1 VGARTEPGV
10 ETREASPE
18 FLERAGA
25 AAWKARF
32 FPDFVKA
39 AWVAGIAALQVHRP
53 DAEPTCDP
61 NVDGIGL
68 RQRTTRDGCGRLD
81 EKRGDHKLYS

>member
-1 VGARTEPGV
+1 MLGRQA
-10 ETREASPE
+10 A
-18 FLERAGA
+18 ER
-25 AAWKARF
+25 R
-32 FPDFVKA
+32 DELRMT
-39 AWVAGIAALQVHRP
+39 LQVHRP